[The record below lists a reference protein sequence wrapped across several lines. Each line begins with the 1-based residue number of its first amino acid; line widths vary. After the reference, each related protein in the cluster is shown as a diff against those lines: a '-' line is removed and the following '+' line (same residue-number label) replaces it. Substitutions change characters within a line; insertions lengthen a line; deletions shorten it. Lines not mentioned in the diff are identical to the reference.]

1 MSIAFRRT
9 VPGLA
14 GALLLGAALAAP
26 SPAAEDTSY
35 RLYCASCHGPGGR
48 GDGPRAS
55 ELPRPPADLTRLHE
69 RYGFPLP
76 KTELLGRLG
85 AAHPGLDPWLEEPA
99 PCARD
104 LMELDAPRMRRSMRR
119 GTALAILQYLDT
131 LQDRG
136 AAGSPDARPAEPGA
150 GL

>member
-1 MSIAFRRT
+1 MHAGLRRI
-9 VPGLA
+9 GS
-14 GALLLGAALAAP
+14 LLLAAALATP
-26 SPAAEDTSY
+26 GFAAAAGDASY
-35 RLYCASCHGPGGR
+35 QLYCASCHGPEGR

-55 ELPRPPADLTRLHE
+55 ELARPPADLARLHE

-76 KTELLGRLG
+76 KTEFLRRLG
-85 AAHPGLDPWLEEPA
+85 AAHPGLDPWMEEPGF
-99 PCARD
+99 CARD

-131 LQDRG
+131 LQERESAPIPAKG
-136 AAGSPDARPAEPGA
+136 RPEPGA